1 MDYIELNAIPEVASS
16 DEEPVDLMTLPLKF
30 SIEDN
35 AEAPETPLSALLRQE
50 SVRSRYDFSR
60 QDSLYKQK
68 SDLETF
74 PSIKGFDYEPVKPTA
89 EAPKRRP
96 SNLLKVTLSDHLRV
110 DSEKEMRSPDD
121 DIKSLGSENLDKTFT
136 RKGTRRAKTYN
147 AAENIEILK
156 NIIIGKSLAPETMLI
171 AAIGSI
177 YEIDLNIRK
186 KDLQLLDLASN
197 NLEHVNMKHD
207 QVVMYQDELQEDMNK
222 LEKVYANSQEET
234 LKIENDINNCKNSF
248 TENRILIE
256 NKLKIINHKIY
267 LAKNG
272 EKSLGY
278 MQKETIEKYKL
289 KLSECLEVEEKCMM
303 NIEDLYTELHIIEDS
318 RIKAE
323 NMNKELQGILE
334 DMGKERAKK
343 KMLKEKIRI
352 CTESLCEVTG
362 YLNGNKNR
370 KEMIQVFRENLASI
384 KKEIDETIIAEKGFE
399 INAVTDPKS
408 ILPYYRASD
417 TNIK

>member
-1 MDYIELNAIPEVASS
+1 MDYIELNTIPEVASS
-16 DEEPVDLMTLPLKF
+16 DEEPVDLISLPLKF
-30 SIEDN
+30 SIEDDS
-35 AEAPETPLSALLRQE
+35 EVPESPLSALLRQE
-50 SVRSRYDFSR
+50 SIRSRYDFSR

-68 SDLETF
+68 SALETF
-74 PSIKGFDYEPVKPTA
+74 PSIKGFDYEQGKPTA

-96 SNLLKVTLSDHLRV
+96 SNLLKVTLSDQLRV
-110 DSEKEMRSPDD
+110 DSEKEIRSPDD
-121 DIKSLGSENLDKTFT
+121 DMKSLGSENLDKTLT
-136 RKGTRRAKTYN
+136 RKGTRRAKTFN

-197 NLEHVNMKHD
+197 NLENANMKHD
-207 QVVMYQDELQEDMNK
+207 QVIMYQDELQEDMSK
-222 LEKVYANSQEET
+222 LQTAYAATQEET
-234 LKIENDINNCKNSF
+234 LKIEDDIAKCKSMF

-256 NKLKIINHKIY
+256 NKLKNINHKIY

-272 EKSLGY
+272 GKSLSY
-278 MQKETIEKYKL
+278 ILKETIEKYNFKL
-289 KLSECLEVEEKCMM
+289 NECLEIEEKYMM
-303 NIEDLYTELHIIEDS
+303 NNEDLYTEMHIIENS
-318 RIKAE
+318 RTKAE
-323 NMNKELQGILE
+323 NMNKELQKILE

-352 CTESLCEVTG
+352 CTQSLCEVTR
-362 YLNGNKNR
+362 YLNDNKNK
-370 KEMIQVFRENLASI
+370 KEMIQEFRENLTSI
-384 KKEIDETIIAEKGFE
+384 KKEIDEAIVAEKGFE
-399 INAVTDPKS
+399 INAITDPKS
-408 ILPYYRASD
+408 ILPYYRSSD